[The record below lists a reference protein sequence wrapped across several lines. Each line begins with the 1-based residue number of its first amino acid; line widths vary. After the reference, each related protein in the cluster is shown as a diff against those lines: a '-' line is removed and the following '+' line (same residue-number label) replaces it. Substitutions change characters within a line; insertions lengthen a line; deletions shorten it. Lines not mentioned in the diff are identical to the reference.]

1 MTAPT
6 GMAGSPNRRRVLLAA
21 AAVALSGCATVGEER
36 VDVHLANV
44 ALLDATL
51 FEQRLLLTLRFQNR
65 GNVALPV
72 DGLAYRIEANGTTL
86 ASGVDSAGFTIPRY
100 GEAQVDVAATMITAG
115 IMRQIRDLQ
124 RQASA
129 AEPRLRYRL
138 YGTAHLQGSVYTFGR
153 GSTLSFETLNELP
166 LPPEPAVP
174 VPTPAPA
181 TTPPR

>member
-1 MTAPT
+1 MIAPT
-6 GMAGSPNRRRVLLAA
+6 EMAGRPNRRRMLLAA
-21 AAVALSGCATVGEER
+21 AVLALSGCATVGEER

-65 GNVALPV
+65 GTVALPI

-86 ASGVDSAGFTIPRY
+86 ASGVDSTRFTIPRY

-129 AEPRLRYRL
+129 AEPRLRYRF
-138 YGTAHLQGSVYTFGR
+138 YGTAHLEGSVYTFGR

-166 LPPEPAVP
+166 LPPEPVVP
-174 VPTPAPA
+174 VQPPAPTPAP
-181 TTPPR
+181 PR